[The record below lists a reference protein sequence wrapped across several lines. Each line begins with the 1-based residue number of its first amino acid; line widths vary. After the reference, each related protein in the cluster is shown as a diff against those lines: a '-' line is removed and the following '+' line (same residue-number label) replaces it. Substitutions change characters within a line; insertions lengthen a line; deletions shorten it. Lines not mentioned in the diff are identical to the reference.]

1 MAKACGGEVGGG
13 ELGPT
18 EFRGLRFAA
27 DSRPLNLVDER
38 RTLLALSKR
47 QDHRLKVFNADA
59 SLVRTSRAEK
69 DWGTA
74 GREWWGM

>member
-1 MAKACGGEVGGG
+1 MAKACGGEGGGG